1 MEKFSRVLRGYDPEE
16 VNNFLDKVIE
26 KVESMVSEIEAKD
39 KKIVELSNLDKQTK
53 EKYNLELNKLKQE
66 NLTLTSK
73 IAQFERMEEN
83 LKRAILMAE
92 KTSEQIKLTAY
103 QERDIIVTDAKKNA
117 NRIVNEALLKAEEV
131 KKETDTLRRN
141 IIIFKRR
148 LKEALST
155 QAELIEDIEKIEL

>member
-131 KKETDTLRRN
+131 QKETDTLRRN
-141 IIIFKRR
+141 IIVFKRR

-155 QAELIEDIEKIEL
+155 QAELIDDIEKIEL

>member
-131 KKETDTLRRN
+131 QKETDTLRRN

-155 QAELIEDIEKIEL
+155 QAELIDDIEKIEL

>member
-26 KVESMVSEIEAKD
+26 KVESMVTEIEAKD

-131 KKETDTLRRN
+131 QKETDTLRRN
-141 IIIFKRR
+141 IIVFKRR

-155 QAELIEDIEKIEL
+155 QAELIDDIEKIEL

>member
-131 KKETDTLRRN
+131 QKETDTLRRN

-155 QAELIEDIEKIEL
+155 QAELIKKKKKIEL